1 MCPEG
6 LSGGTGIL
14 LLLIRAAHPIQI
26 TIGMITKTQT
36 NAQQILDFYCN
47 DYIHVSYA
55 QLSDGK
61 FRRLDFRL

>member
-55 QLSDGK
+55 QL
-61 FRRLDFRL
+61 